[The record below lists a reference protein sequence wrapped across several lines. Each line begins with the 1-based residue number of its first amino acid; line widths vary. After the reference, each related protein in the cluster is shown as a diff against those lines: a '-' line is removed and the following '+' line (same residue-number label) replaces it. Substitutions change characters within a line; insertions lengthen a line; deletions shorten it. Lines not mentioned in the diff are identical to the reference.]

1 MFIKHYFDKDLQSAD
16 LLIAMLKGQEH
27 LRRHFYIPITVAIMC
42 FVYSYSEN
50 GQIPETLSKLYER
63 FVLLY
68 VYFNVPDACRQEF
81 NTLYDILTTLK
92 PLFGKLCK
100 TAYDMLRD
108 DKLVFDEEVL
118 GITDSDLKSLNLD
131 SKQFDGFG
139 LLHVEY
145 FPTKLA
151 TMKRF
156 YSFIHRAVQELLAAI
171 FVMDTGNIVD
181 VLNDHFYEDSFLMNM
196 FPFLF
201 GLVSKEVL
209 RSLAERLI
217 QIFIGSY
224 SLLLYILH
232 CLFETH
238 DDTLCRGFGQVFSK
252 GATISLSTHTL
263 LEYRYVCYFIGAC
276 GIQRL
281 NVDIQCLN
289 LSSDTSDLYAEILYK
304 YLQSTLTDIESFHN
318 TFYHSLSHKG
328 TEQLAKALSFQND
341 ICSVKLKGYIG
352 AKPGCVK
359 ILCDSICKHNP
370 KIINLVLPEGEFSKD
385 DLERLA
391 LSSLAYLLKG
401 YT

>member
-16 LLIAMLKGQEH
+16 LLIALLKGQEH

-156 YSFIHRAVQELLAAI
+156 YCFIHRAVQELFWL
-171 FVMDTGNIVD
+171 
-181 VLNDHFYEDSFLMNM
+181 
-196 FPFLF
+196 PFL
-201 GLVSKEVL
+201 
-209 RSLAERLI
+209 
-217 QIFIGSY
+217 
-224 SLLLYILH
+224 
-232 CLFETH
+232 
-238 DDTLCRGFGQVFSK
+238 
-252 GATISLSTHTL
+252 
-263 LEYRYVCYFIGAC
+263 
-276 GIQRL
+276 
-281 NVDIQCLN
+281 
-289 LSSDTSDLYAEILYK
+289 
-304 YLQSTLTDIESFHN
+304 
-318 TFYHSLSHKG
+318 
-328 TEQLAKALSFQND
+328 
-341 ICSVKLKGYIG
+341 
-352 AKPGCVK
+352 
-359 ILCDSICKHNP
+359 
-370 KIINLVLPEGEFSKD
+370 
-385 DLERLA
+385 
-391 LSSLAYLLKG
+391 
-401 YT
+401 